1 MSWILLRTALTA
13 AAMVGLTACDR
24 LSLGPPTAEPAPVA
38 PVRTAEP
45 VVDPDLRSHA
55 GEGYA
60 AFVGAS
66 GSRYA
71 PDALGLIGPDSDR
84 FGRAMQASTT
94 SAVLS
99 GGGAE
104 ALVFQ
109 GCAETGCTDGLA
121 IVAIDVTTGTAFVGV
136 KDAEGAEILT
146 PNDRIEALLRLNS
159 PTRSWHNPEAPPEAA
174 AP

>member
-1 MSWILLRTALTA
+1 MQGA
-13 AAMVGLTACDR
+13 A
-24 LSLGPPTAEPAPVA
+24 S
-38 PVRTAEP
+38 
-45 VVDPDLRSHA
+45 
-55 GEGYA
+55 
-60 AFVGAS
+60 
-66 GSRYA
+66 
-71 PDALGLIGPDSDR
+71 
-84 FGRAMQASTT
+84 

-109 GCAETGCTDGLA
+109 GCAETGCADGLA
-121 IVAIDVTTGTAFVGV
+121 IVAIDVATGTAFVGV

-159 PTRSWHNPEAPPEAA
+159 PTRSWHNPEPTPEAA